1 MKIPYDNKYFDIII
15 STYAFHH
22 LNESEKVIAIEEMI
36 RVLKDDG
43 IIVIGDLM
51 FKSKD
56 DEKGIFNELS
66 KEQVEEIED
75 EYYSHIDFLENE
87 FKKYNKNL
95 EYRKIDEL
103 NYIIK
108 VD

>member
-1 MKIPYDNKYFDIII
+1 
-15 STYAFHH
+15 
-22 LNESEKVIAIEEMI
+22 MI